1 MKNKW
6 FRKMAV
12 SSLALSALGT
22 GLVIPV
28 TQRLTP
34 VFAESDSPTLNY
46 SATNGV
52 VNMGSGTASI
62 VIHGNEGQPMI
73 GKKFVVYQLFNAENA
88 EGDESINY
96 TYTNSYKAELQK
108 VVGERLNKPAGE
120 VTEYDVIDYIQSI
133 NRNQIEGVHANQ
145 KEEGRYSDFRYFV
158 EELRDELRNGEMVTV
173 NSTDSNGDITL
184 TGLDYGYYL
193 IDEVTENE
201 GTDSASSLCMV
212 NTANPEA
219 EIQIKSDY
227 PSVIKKIEE
236 DDNDIGWN
244 DIGDFEIG
252 QTVPYKYETRVPNMN
267 GYHSYYFAFHDNM
280 NEALT
285 FHPES
290 VDIQISNGSKT
301 YTLKTSEFNILEDLE
316 NVTFKIEISDLKAIV
331 DREFPEGMNAEHENI
346 YNQGITVRYNAT
358 LNDLASKDTG
368 KPGFENSVKLE
379 FSNDPD
385 SDGVGK
391 TGETPWDTVVAFT
404 YRLNVNKI
412 NNHNKALRNAKF
424 RLYSDPECKN
434 EVFVKQTDDGY
445 NVINRDMLGGTDH
458 TGGITPTEAVEM
470 VSNEEGNFVIFGLDQ
485 GVYYLKETDSP
496 AGYRELLDPI
506 ELTVAPKFTDERN
519 MYVAGEGATDKILK
533 ELVATAHTKE
543 FYNGAYSE
551 NTVDLETNVD
561 DGSMNITVVNQVG
574 KKLPITGSNVAI
586 IMLGSGLAI
595 MAGSLAFWKKKK
607 KAGNTNE
614 SMDQE

>member
-1 MKNKW
+1 MNNKW

-12 SSLALSALGT
+12 SSLALSAVGT
-22 GLVIPV
+22 GMVIPA
-28 TQRLTP
+28 TQQLIP
-34 VFAESDSPTLNY
+34 VFAQSTNGTYSFGKG
-46 SATNGV
+46 SATI
-52 VNMGSGTASI
+52 T
-62 VIHGNEGQPMI
+62 IHGNEGQTLI
-73 GKKFVVYQLFNAENA
+73 GKKFEVHQLFNAENA
-88 EGDESINY
+88 EGGESINY
-96 TYTNSYKAELQK
+96 TFAPSYKSQLQTL
-108 VVGERLNKPAGE
+108 VGKKLNKPARD
-120 VTEYDVIDYIQSI
+120 VTEYDVIDYIQTL
-133 NRNQIEGVHANQ
+133 NKNQVEGAFANQ

-158 EELRDELRNGEMVTV
+158 QELKDSMKGSGQEITVT
-173 NSTDSNGDITL
+173 SEDLNGDITIS
-184 TGLDYGYYL
+184 GLDYGYYL
-193 IDEVTENE
+193 IDEVTDNQ

-227 PSVIKKIEE
+227 PSVVKKIEE

-244 DIGDFEIG
+244 DIADFEIG

-412 NNHNKALRNAKF
+412 NNHNKVLRNAKF

-470 VSNEEGNFVIFGLDQ
+470 VSNEEGNFVIFGLDH

-506 ELTVAPKFTDERN
+506 ELTVAPKLTDERN